1 VGRHGGPD
9 ADDAGRR
16 PVSPD
21 REGTGKLIDLIRL
34 IDSHAHL
41 LSLRTPDTPESALRE
56 AADAGVTQVIN
67 IGDDPTDNEPG
78 IRLAEGIAGLRTTVG
93 WHPHFADHPLDAQQ
107 LRGLRTLA
115 SHPLVVAVGE
125 IGLDYHFTAFHR
137 VPAKAQATALR
148 QMLGLSQEVG
158 KPVVLHTRDAFADL
172 LAILDEFP
180 GTPGVFHCFSGNAAI
195 ASECLA
201 RGFAISFAATVTYP
215 GAHDVKGAAGL
226 VPLDRMLVET
236 DAPFLPPQSRRGKPN
251 APRYLPETVQGIA
264 TLRGDSVDSVA
275 TATRRNAI
283 HLFGLDGQSA

>member
-1 VGRHGGPD
+1 MGRHGGSDP
-9 ADDAGRR
+9 DDAGWR
-16 PVSPD
+16 PVPPN
-21 REGTGKLIDLIRL
+21 RERAGELIDLIQL

-41 LSLRTPDTPESALRE
+41 LSLRAPDTPDSALRE
-56 AADAGVTQVIN
+56 AADAGVTHIIN

-78 IRLAEGIAGLRTTVG
+78 LQLAERIPQLRTTIG
-93 WHPHFADHPLDAQQ
+93 WHPHFADHPLDAKE
-107 LRGLRTLA
+107 LRALRTLA
-115 SHPLVVAVGE
+115 AHPRVVAVGE
-125 IGLDYHFTAFHR
+125 IGLDYHFTESHR
-137 VPAKAQATALR
+137 VPAKAQARAFR
-148 QMLGLSQEVG
+148 QMLGLSQELG

-180 GTPGVFHCFSGNAAI
+180 GIAGVFHCFSGNAAI

-236 DAPFLPPQSRRGKPN
+236 DAPFLPPQSRRGQPN

-264 TLRGDSVDSVA
+264 TLRGDSVESVA
-275 TATRRNAI
+275 AATRRNAI
-283 HLFGLDGQSA
+283 HLFGLDG